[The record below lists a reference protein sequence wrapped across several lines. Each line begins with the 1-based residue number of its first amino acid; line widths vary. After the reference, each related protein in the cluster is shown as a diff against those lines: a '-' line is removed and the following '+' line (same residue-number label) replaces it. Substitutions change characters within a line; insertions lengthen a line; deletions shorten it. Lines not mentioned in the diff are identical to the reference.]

1 MYRQPR
7 NKLTA
12 LATAIALLA
21 MALSLGLACDGESR
35 STPPFSAFT
44 AEPTSGT
51 APLEV
56 QFINQSRGEI
66 TDWAWDFDSDGTVDS
81 TEPSPSH
88 TYDTPGIYTVS
99 LKVAGPGGSDTEA
112 KTDHI
117 EVTSPFLEADFS
129 ADSTSGP
136 APLEVQFTD
145 QSTGEITD
153 WEWDFDS
160 DGTVDSTEPSPSHT
174 YDTPGIYTVSLK
186 VAGPGGSDTEAK
198 TDHIEVTSPFLE
210 ADFSADSTSG
220 PAPLEVQFTDQS
232 TGEITD
238 WEWDFDNDGI
248 VDSTEQSPSFTYE
261 TRGSYT
267 ISLTIDGMGGTDKKK
282 KADYVVVSPVPWTFD
297 PAWWEERHVWYFG
310 QPLGSELEYY
320 YDVIDQTGV
329 SAVSWIDIRFLE
341 GWEARVGQIVDKL
354 HSRGIPVVG
363 TLSMITVWQE
373 QGEEPPELTE
383 AILRDPFG
391 NLVEDTMLTDVSW
404 PVHSTLH
411 PAWRDYLLS
420 APSRG
425 PSTLA

>member
-99 LKVAGPGGSDTEA
+99 LKVTGPTGSDTEV
-112 KTDHI
+112 KTQYI
-117 EVTSPFLEADFS
+117 EVIGPPLALEAGFS
-129 ADSTSGP
+129 ADP
-136 APLEVQFTD
+136 
-145 QSTGEITD
+145 
-153 WEWDFDS
+153 
-160 DGTVDSTEPSPSHT
+160 
-174 YDTPGIYTVSLK
+174 
-186 VAGPGGSDTEAK
+186 
-198 TDHIEVTSPFLE
+198 
-210 ADFSADSTSG
+210 TSG